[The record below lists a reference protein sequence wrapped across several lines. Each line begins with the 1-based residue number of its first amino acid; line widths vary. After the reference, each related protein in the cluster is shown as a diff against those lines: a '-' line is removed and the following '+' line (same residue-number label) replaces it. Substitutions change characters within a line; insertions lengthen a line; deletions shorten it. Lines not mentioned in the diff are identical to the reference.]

1 MRILILGGDGML
13 GHQLFK
19 SLSSRHDVR
28 VTLRQRLSAYKDF
41 NLFSAENAYEGIE
54 VGSVDRLIDVLG
66 EFQPEAVVNAVGIVK
81 QRSTAKE
88 SIPSLEINSL
98 FPHRLAGLCRAMG
111 IRMVHMSTDC
121 VFSGRRGSYQET
133 DGSDAEDLYGRTKY
147 LGEVYDSHCVTLRTS
162 MIGRELSRKQGLLE
176 WFLSQRGGSVQGFK
190 NALFSGFTTL
200 ELSRII
206 EKILMEY
213 PEKGGLYHV
222 SSDPISKFDLLT
234 LIKRKMGLRI
244 EIIPTEEPRLDRSL
258 DSTRFRK
265 NLNYTPR
272 TWEEMI
278 GELSMSLKE
287 EQK

>member
-13 GHQLFK
+13 GHQLLK
-19 SLSSRHDVR
+19 SLSSKHDVR

-41 NLFSAENAYEGIE
+41 NLFSAENACDGVEM
-54 VGSVDRLIDVLG
+54 GSMDRLIDVLG
-66 EFQPEAVVNAVGIVK
+66 EFRAEAVVNAVGIVK

-98 FPHRLAGLCRAMG
+98 FPHRLAGLCKVMG

-121 VFSGRRGSYQET
+121 VFSGKKGNYKET
-133 DGSDAEDLYGRTKY
+133 DPSDAEDLYGRTKY
-147 LGEVYDSHCVTLRTS
+147 LGEVSDRHCVTLRTS
-162 MIGRELSRKQGLLE
+162 IIGKELSRKQGLLE
-176 WFLSQRGGSVQGFK
+176 WFLSQRGSVQGFK
-190 NALFSGFTTL
+190 NAVFSGFTTL

-206 EKILMEY
+206 ERILTEH
-213 PEKGGLYHV
+213 PGKGGIYHV
-222 SSDPISKFDLLT
+222 SSDPISKLDLLT
-234 LIKRKMGLRI
+234 LIKKEMGLGI

-265 NLNYTPR
+265 EFNYTPP

-278 GELSMSLKE
+278 RELSLNLKE
-287 EQK
+287 VQK

>member
-13 GHQLFK
+13 GHQVFK

-28 VTLRQRLSAYKDF
+28 VTLRQSLSAYKDF
-41 NLFSAENAYEGIE
+41 NLFNAENAYEGIE
-54 VGSVDRLIDVLG
+54 VGSMDRLIDVLG

-98 FPHRLAGLCRAMG
+98 FPHRLSGLCRALS

-121 VFSGRRGSYQET
+121 VFSGSRGNYQET

-162 MIGRELSRKQGLLE
+162 VIGRELSRSQGLLE
-176 WFLSQRGGSVQGFK
+176 WFLSQRGSVQGFK
-190 NALFSGFTTL
+190 NALFNGFTTL

>member
-19 SLSSRHDVR
+19 SLSRRHDVR

-41 NLFSAENAYEGIE
+41 NLFSAENAYEGIA
-54 VGSVDRLIDVLG
+54 VGSMDRLIDVLG
-66 EFQPEAVVNAVGIVK
+66 EFWPEAVVNAVGIVK

-98 FPHRLAGLCRAMG
+98 FPHRLAVLCRAMG
-111 IRMVHMSTDC
+111 VRMVHMSTDC
-121 VFSGRRGSYQET
+121 VFSGRKGSYQET

-147 LGEVYDSHCVTLRTS
+147 LGEVYESHCVTLRTS
-162 MIGRELSRKQGLLE
+162 IIGKELSRKQGLLE
-176 WFLSQRGGSVQGFK
+176 WFLSQRGRVQGFK

-206 EKILMEY
+206 DKILTEH

-244 EIIPTEEPRLDRSL
+244 EITPTEEPRLDRSL
-258 DSTRFRK
+258 DSTRFRTEF
-265 NLNYTPR
+265 NYTPP

-287 EQK
+287 VQK